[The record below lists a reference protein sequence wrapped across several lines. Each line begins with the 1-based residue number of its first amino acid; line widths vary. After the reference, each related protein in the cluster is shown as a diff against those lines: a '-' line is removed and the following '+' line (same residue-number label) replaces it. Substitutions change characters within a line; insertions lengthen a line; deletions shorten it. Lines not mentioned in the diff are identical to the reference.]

1 MSQPSQSPRGFFLD
15 LAFNLVIPVMIL
27 QKLSSRFGENG
38 PLFALLIALSFPLG
52 FGFYDLYFKKK
63 RNIISVLGFVN
74 ILFTGGF
81 ALMGLTR
88 NWYIAKELLLP
99 SLIGS
104 YVWFTTLQAKPLIE
118 KIFFN
123 DTVFNTSL
131 IEKNV
136 ETQGRRSELSQL
148 MLRSTQIFAAT
159 FLLSAL
165 GNFFIARQIF
175 TDIPYIWTATE
186 RAAIRNYEIAEM
198 KKWHYI
204 VLLIPSLLM
213 TVILLWHLVSG
224 LMRITGLK
232 MEEVMAE
239 QPEKKA

>member
-1 MSQPSQSPRGFFLD
+1 MSQQKQTPTSFFLD

-38 PLFALLIALSFPLG
+38 PLIALVIALSFPLG
-52 FGFYDLYFKKK
+52 FGFYDLWVKKK
-63 RNIISVLGFVN
+63 RNLLSILGFIN

-88 NWYIAKELLLP
+88 GWYIGKELMLP
-99 SLIGS
+99 TLIGS
-104 YVWFTTLQAKPLIE
+104 YVFLTTFRSQPFIE
-118 KIFFN
+118 LIFFN
-123 DTVFNTSL
+123 ETVFNMDAIRGKTADD
-131 IEKNV
+131 KK
-136 ETQGRRSELSQL
+136 RRDLKQL
-148 MLRSTQIFAAT
+148 MLVSTYIFAST
-159 FLLSAL
+159 FLISAIA
-165 GNFFIARQIF
+165 NFFIAQNIF

-204 VLLIPSLLM
+204 VLLLPSLVM

-224 LMRITGLK
+224 LTKITGLK
-232 MEEVMAE
+232 MEELMASHE
-239 QPEKKA
+239 TK